1 MAKYTT
7 QQLIQQF
14 EKTHGDRY
22 DYSLVEYVRS
32 TEKVTIICRKHGAFE
47 QLPNMH
53 RKGQGC
59 AACMYDGKR
68 STLSDILI
76 KFKEAHGDRYD
87 YSLVE
92 YKNTDTKVKIICK
105 EHGVFRQSPYH
116 HQRGNGCPKCIG
128 RNKTQEEVIELFRE
142 VHGVKYDY
150 SLVEFKKILSKVKI
164 VCEEHG
170 VFKQAVQKHIAG
182 QGCPKCSGTHP
193 YTAEEALGRFREIH
207 GSKYAYNMDNFHSLS
222 SKIQITCPVHGDF
235 EQQAFLHAGG
245 SGCHKCAGIYQFTTA
260 EIIEQFREA
269 HGDKYRYEKVDY
281 QGTFSAVEI
290 ICPVHGSF
298 FQAAKTH
305 KSGSGCPDC
314 ATPIGHT
321 KNNYIDYCNNFDGT
335 TILYIIKC
343 WGYGEEF
350 YKVGIARK
358 GASDRFNSKCKL
370 PYSFEVMHELRGD
383 ASDIWDLEKRL
394 HRALGKYKYTPNMS
408 FHGRTECFSRL
419 SEDIYREIQAKP
431 RLADDA

>member
-14 EKTHGDRY
+14 KKTHGDRY

-68 STLSDILI
+68 SVLSDILI

-87 YSLVE
+87 YSLVK

-142 VHGVKYDY
+142 THGTKYDY
-150 SLVEFKKILSKVKI
+150 SLVEFNKMLGKVKI
-164 VCEEHG
+164 VCKEHG
-170 VFKQAVQKHIAG
+170 VFKQAAQNHIAG
-182 QGCPKCSGTHP
+182 QGCPKCSNSYI
-193 YTAEEALGRFREIH
+193 YTDLDMLRKFLE
-207 GSKYAYNMDNFHSLS
+207 
-222 SKIQITCPVHGDF
+222 VHGERYSYDLSNYVNTDSIVKIKCLEHEWF

-245 SGCHKCAGIYQFTTA
+245 SGCPKCAGNHQYTTA
-260 EIIEQFREA
+260 EIIEQFREV
-269 HGDKYRYEKVDY
+269 HGDKYGYEKVDY
-281 QGTFSAVEI
+281 QRAFSRVEI

-298 FQAAKTH
+298 FQTAKTH
-305 KSGSGCPDC
+305 KRGSGCPDC

-321 KNNYIDYCNNFDGT
+321 KNNYIEYCNNFDGT
-335 TILYIIKC
+335 TVLYIIKC

-358 GASDRFNSKCKL
+358 GASDRFDSKCKL
-370 PYSFEVMHELRGD
+370 PYYFEIMHELKGN
-383 ASDIWDLEKRL
+383 ASAIWDLEKRL

-419 SEDIYREIQAKP
+419 SEDIYREIQTKP
-431 RLADDA
+431 RLVGDA

>member
-14 EKTHGDRY
+14 KKTHGDRY

-87 YSLVE
+87 YSLVK
-92 YKNTDTKVKIICK
+92 YKNIDTKVNIICK
-105 EHGVFRQSPYH
+105 EHGIFRQSPYH

-142 VHGVKYDY
+142 AHGAKYDY
-150 SLVEFKKILSKVKI
+150 SLVEFKRILSKVKI
-164 VCEEHG
+164 VCREHG
-170 VFKQAVQKHIAG
+170 PFYQVVQNHIAG
-182 QGCPKCSGTHP
+182 QGCPKCGGTFP
-193 YTAEEALGRFREIH
+193 LTVGEALSRFQNAH
-207 GSKYAYNMDNFHSLS
+207 GDKYTYNMDNFHSLS
-222 SKIQITCPVHGDF
+222 SKIEITCPVHGDF

-245 SGCHKCAGIYQFTTA
+245 SGCHKCAGTYQFTTG

-281 QGTFSAVEI
+281 QG
-290 ICPVHGSF
+290 
-298 FQAAKTH
+298 
-305 KSGSGCPDC
+305 
-314 ATPIGHT
+314 
-321 KNNYIDYCNNFDGT
+321 N
-335 TILYIIKC
+335 
-343 WGYGEEF
+343 
-350 YKVGIARK
+350 
-358 GASDRFNSKCKL
+358 ASQ
-370 PYSFEVMHELRGD
+370 LR
-383 ASDIWDLEKRL
+383 
-394 HRALGKYKYTPNMS
+394 
-408 FHGRTECFSRL
+408 
-419 SEDIYREIQAKP
+419 
-431 RLADDA
+431 

>member
-14 EKTHGDRY
+14 KKTHGDRY

-87 YSLVE
+87 YSLVK
-92 YKNTDTKVKIICK
+92 YKNIDTKVNIICK
-105 EHGVFRQSPYH
+105 EHGIFRQSPYH

-142 VHGVKYDY
+142 AHGAKYDY
-150 SLVEFKKILSKVKI
+150 SLVEFKRILSKVKI
-164 VCEEHG
+164 VCREHG
-170 VFKQAVQKHIAG
+170 PFYQVVQNHIAG
-182 QGCPKCSGTHP
+182 QGCPKCGGTFP
-193 YTAEEALGRFREIH
+193 LTVGEALSRFQNAH
-207 GSKYAYNMDNFHSLS
+207 GDKYTYNMDNFHSLS
-222 SKIQITCPVHGDF
+222 SKIEITCPVHGDF

-245 SGCHKCAGIYQFTTA
+245 SGCHKCAGTYQFTTG

-281 QGTFSAVEI
+281 QGAFSAVEI

-321 KNNYIDYCNNFDGT
+321 KNNYIEYCNNFDGT

-358 GASDRFNSKCKL
+358 GASDRFDSKCKL
-370 PYSFEVMHELRGD
+370 PYYFEVMHELRGD

-419 SEDIYREIQAKP
+419 SEDIYREIQTKP
-431 RLADDA
+431 RLVGDA